1 MRLNEIVT
9 ENRHLY
15 WQRRMNENV
24 VKPYIDYLNGL
35 GTYLTEAATAANPIS
50 QMVAQAGGNPD
61 AMVLPPQ
68 VEQNF
73 IANLPPADAGPV
85 PNFQQQAANE
95 VAKITDPETKKG
107 LMDRIKDAIKNPDTQ
122 QTILTAVSS
131 IAGMAAGAA
140 SLGLGADAARSAT
153 RAIGTG
159 LLAALNSRAA
169 GKSWKDSAKAA
180 VTRTATRAAA
190 DQIGVGYQDAKQV
203 LGLGSTRQAAKNAQK
218 GAGQAGQPGA
228 APGGQAAAGGPVPA
242 PAGVDPAT
250 LKAEWQKFV
259 QYGQGLLNRMV
270 PAQPQA
276 APAAT

>member
-35 GTYLTEAATAANPIS
+35 GTYLTEAAANPIS
-50 QMVAQAGGNPD
+50 QMVQQAGGNPD

-73 IANLPPADAGPV
+73 VNNLPPADSGPV
-85 PNFQQQAANE
+85 QNFQQQAANE

-107 LMDRIKDAIKNPDTQ
+107 LMDRIKDAVKNPDTQ
-122 QTILTAVSS
+122 QTILAAVSS

-140 SLGLGADAARSAT
+140 SLGLGADAAKSAT
-153 RAIGTG
+153 KAIGTG

-169 GKSWKDSAKAA
+169 GASWKDTAKAA
-180 VTRTATRAAA
+180 VTRTATRAGA
-190 DQIGVGYQDAKQV
+190 DAVGVGYQDAKKV
-203 LGLGSTRQAAKNAQK
+203 LGLGSTRQAAKDAQA
-218 GAGQAGQPGA
+218 GAAGGQAG
-228 APGGQAAAGGPVPA
+228 AAAGGPVPT
-242 PAGVDPAT
+242 PAGTTPDQ
-250 LKAEWQKFV
+250 LKQEWQKFV
-259 QYGQGLLNRMV
+259 QFGQGLLNRMV

-276 APAAT
+276 APATA

>member
-24 VKPYIDYLNGL
+24 VRPYINYLNGL
-35 GTYLTEAATAANPIS
+35 GTYLTEAAAAANPIS
-50 QMVAQAGGNPD
+50 QMVQQAGGNPD

-107 LMDRIKDAIKNPDTQ
+107 LMDRIKDALKNPDTQ

-131 IAGMAAGAA
+131 IAGMVAGAA
-140 SLGLGADAARSAT
+140 SLGLGADAAKAAT

-159 LLAALNSRAA
+159 LLSAMNKRAA
-169 GKSWKDSAKAA
+169 GASWTDAAKAA

-190 DQIGVGYQDAKQV
+190 DHVGVNYQDAKKAI
-203 LGLGSTRQAAKNAQK
+203 GLGGAQQAGK
-218 GAGQAGQPGA
+218 GGQAGA
-228 APGGQAAAGGPVPA
+228 AAGGQAAAGGPVPA
-242 PAGVDPAT
+242 PAGTTPDA
-250 LKAEWQKFV
+250 LKAEWEKFV
-259 QYGQGLLNRMV
+259 QFGQGLLNRMV